1 MKLFIKKLIL
11 WSTNPENAPRVIEF
25 ATDKINVLTGESGTG
40 KSTISDIIDYCLG
53 SDKCAIP
60 VGMIR
65 DMCAWY
71 GLLLELEEGEV
82 LLARRGPG
90 TLQAT
95 GDMFLAEGSD
105 LSIPP
110 VISEHNINVDA
121 VKEKFNRWGGI
132 SKLSIEEG
140 MGDGANKDYPSFRD
154 MAAFNFQPQHIVAN
168 PHTLFYKTDATQHRE
183 KLRVIFPFVLGSITT
198 DILLKQRE
206 LNELRRQYRQLK
218 ADFDMRRRAAERW
231 LGEIESYYIQARRYG
246 LLPNG
251 TDERSEWP
259 PERYLV
265 ELRAVRNSLAQDR
278 GPQSE
283 PGLNEH
289 YVEELQAVIAQ
300 ENALAGKVGDL
311 TRRLA
316 KMQALETAFDEYQKT
331 AAENKD
337 RLASVGWL
345 GRKIAHLKT
354 CPFCATTWSEQPA
367 AWKKLDE
374 TVAQFE
380 ELSRK
385 IQVSP
390 SRLDVEKQNLRHELR
405 EMEAQLRAI
414 RNKRLAIEDRN
425 REQAEK
431 RQTLSQIYYFA
442 GQLAQALDNYTESGN
457 SDLRKKLDECMLR
470 INFLAPYVDQAG
482 IDKRSDAAL
491 EAIARLM
498 TIYATGLQLEHR
510 AENVALDTKELTVKF
525 NGLKGRTDYLW
536 EVGSGQNWVGYHLA
550 ALFAMHEFLIARREN
565 PVPSFLVIDQPSQ
578 VYFPESSWHSS
589 DKKPLYSVSSD
600 ISEDIKGVQRIFGQ
614 LKAFFDRTG
623 GKVQIIVT
631 EHAGEITWEA
641 VKDSIN
647 IVGNWRGEKEDYLIP
662 KSWLS
667 DEKALV
673 KRP

>member
-11 WSTNPENAPRVIEF
+11 WSTNPGNAPRVIEF

-71 GLLLELEEGEV
+71 GLLLEVEEGEV

-110 VISEHNINVDA
+110 VILEHNINVEA

-132 SKLSIEEG
+132 PKLSVEEV

-168 PHTLFYKTDATQHRE
+168 PYTLFFKTDTTQHRE

-206 LNELRRQYRQLK
+206 LNELKRQYRQLK

-251 TDERSEWP
+251 TDDRTEWP

-265 ELRAVRNSLAQDR
+265 ELRAVSKSLEHDR
-278 GPQSE
+278 GPKSE
-283 PGLNEH
+283 PGLNER
-289 YVEELQAVIAQ
+289 YVEELQSVMAQ
-300 ENALAGKVGDL
+300 ENVLAGKVGDL

-316 KMQALETAFDEYQKT
+316 KMQAFETAFDEYQKT

-345 GRKIAHLKT
+345 GRQIAHLKT
-354 CPFCATTWSEQPA
+354 CPFCASTWSEQPA

-390 SRLDVEKQNLRHELR
+390 SRLDVEKHNLRHSLR
-405 EMEAQLRAI
+405 EMEAQLKAI
-414 RNKRLAIEDRN
+414 RDKRLAIEDRN

-457 SDLRKKLDECMLR
+457 SELRKKLDECMLR
-470 INFLAPYVDQAG
+470 ITFLAPYVDQAE
-482 IDKRSDAAL
+482 INKRSDAAL

-498 TIYATGLQLEHR
+498 TFYATGLQLEHR

-525 NGLKGRTDYLW
+525 NGLKGRTDFLW

-550 ALFAMHEFLIARREN
+550 ALFAMHEFLIGRTDS

-614 LKAFFDRTG
+614 LKAFFDRTE

-631 EHAGEITWEA
+631 EHAGEITWDA

-667 DEKALV
+667 DETTLV
-673 KRP
+673 KRS